1 MSTSDQ
7 ATAPAAPQVPAD
19 AGVPAPG
26 GGHITTVYR
35 IGAELP
41 DRAAVVFEA
50 PDGARTELTYGELAA
65 AADRYAVALQRR
77 GAGVGD
83 AISVLLPNCAEFL
96 ACYLGAMQ
104 IGVYIAP
111 INWHLSGPE
120 IAYIVDNSES
130 KLLLA
135 HERFGAAAAAAAA
148 ELRGQGNEV
157 GLFAV
162 GEIDGYAPVAELL
175 SEAPAGQRPTGRTLG
190 GPMLYTSGTT
200 GRPKGVRRPLTG
212 ASPDQITY
220 ANYAFFAGFGIQGA
234 DNVHLC
240 GSPLYHTAVLNF
252 VAISLALGQRVV
264 VMDKWTPAAML
275 RLATEFGVTQSHMV
289 PTQFVRL
296 LELPRQV
303 REAFDPSALRVIVH
317 GAAPTPR
324 HVKQEMLEWWGPVLT
339 EYYAGTEGGGATIT
353 GEEWLRKPGSVG
365 KPWPSTELK
374 ILDDDGAEL
383 PAGEVGNVYLRMR
396 GSTFA
401 YHKDAEKT
409 AKTYQGELFTMGD
422 IGYVDPDGY
431 LFLLDRK
438 NDMIISG
445 GVNIYPSEIEAA
457 LQRHP
462 AVRDAAVFG
471 IPNADWGEEVKA
483 VVELTPGHELNDDT
497 AREALAVEIIAS
509 LDGQLAKFK
518 HPRTLDIVDAL
529 PREAN
534 GKLIKRKLKAP
545 YWE

>member
-1 MSTSDQ
+1 MSTPDDKP
-7 ATAPAAPQVPAD
+7 ATPQVPAD
-19 AGVPAPG
+19 AGVLDPATG
-26 GGHITTVYR
+26 EHLTTVYR
-35 IGAELP
+35 IGAEMP
-41 DRAAVVFEA
+41 DRPAVVFEA
-50 PDGARTELTYGELAA
+50 ADGTRTELTYGELATA
-65 AADRYAVALQRR
+65 ANRYAVALQRR
-77 GAGVGD
+77 GIGEGD
-83 AISVLLPNCAEFL
+83 AITLLLPNCAEFL

-104 IGVYIAP
+104 IGVYVAP

-120 IAYIVDNSES
+120 AAYIVDNSES

-135 HERFGAAAAAAAA
+135 HERFAGAAAAAAE
-148 ELRGQGNEV
+148 ELRSQGNEV
-157 GLFAV
+157 GLFSV
-162 GEIDGYAPVAELL
+162 GDIDGYAPVAELL
-175 SEAPAGQRPTGRTLG
+175 EGIPDDAVPTDRTLG

-212 ASPDQITY
+212 ASPDQVSL
-220 ANYAFFAGFGIQGA
+220 ANYGFFAGFGIQDS

-240 GSPLYHTAVLNF
+240 GSPMYHTAVLNF
-252 VAISLALGQRVV
+252 VTISLALGQHTII
-264 VMDKWTPAAML
+264 MDKWSAEGTL

-296 LELPRQV
+296 LELPQAERD
-303 REAFDPSALRVIVH
+303 AFDPSALRVIVH

-324 HVKQEMLEWWGPVLT
+324 HVKQAMLDWWGPVLT

-353 GEEWLRKPGSVG
+353 GAEWLRKPGSVG
-365 KPWPSTELK
+365 KPWPTTDLK
-374 ILDDDGAEL
+374 ILDDDGNEV
-383 PAGEVGNVYLRMR
+383 PGGEVGNVYLQMR
-396 GSTFA
+396 GSSFA

-409 AKTYQGELFTMGD
+409 AKTYQGKLFTMGD
-422 IGYVDPDGY
+422 IGYVDEDGY

-445 GVNIYPSEIEAA
+445 GVNIYPAEIESA

-471 IPNADWGEEVKA
+471 IPNKDWGEEVKA
-483 VVELTPGHELNDDT
+483 VIELTPGHEVDDDT
-497 AREALAVEIIAS
+497 ARDALAAEIIAS
-509 LDGQLAKFK
+509 LDGQLAGFK
-518 HPRTLDIVDAL
+518 HPRSIDIVDAL